1 MKHLTQN
8 KTVIDWI
15 EEKIALVSP
24 DEVMWIDGSEE
35 QLDALRAKACETGEM
50 IKLNEELLPGLL
62 PAQHRSRTTLRAL
75 RTAPSSAPEAKEQAG
90 PTNNWMDPAE
100 SCTRC
105 STT

>member
-35 QLDALRAKACETGEM
+35 QLDALRAKACETQRGSPPRM
-50 IKLNEELLPGLL
+50 
-62 PAQHRSRTTLRAL
+62 PASQN
-75 RTAPSSAPEAKEQAG
+75 QAQ
-90 PTNNWMDPAE
+90 
-100 SCTRC
+100 RC
-105 STT
+105 CAC

>member
-50 IKLNEELLPGLL
+50 TKLNEDIVIP
-62 PAQHRSRTTLRAL
+62 RSRLVEL
-75 RTAPSSAPEAKEQAG
+75 VEFQAQ
-90 PTNNWMDPAE
+90 
-100 SCTRC
+100 RC
-105 STT
+105 CAC

>member
-50 IKLNEELLPGLL
+50 TKLNEDLLPGCLL
-62 PAQHRSRTTLRAL
+62 HRTAHSSALRARIRQVRPTTGWIPL
-75 RTAPSSAPEAKEQAG
+75 RLI
-90 PTNNWMDPAE
+90 
-100 SCTRC
+100 RC
-105 STT
+105 SMI

>member
-35 QLDALRAKACETGEM
+35 QLDADVAAAKAAG
-50 IKLNEELLPGLL
+50 KDVW
-62 PAQHRSRTTLRAL
+62 RA
-75 RTAPSSAPEAKEQAG
+75 
-90 PTNNWMDPAE
+90 
-100 SCTRC
+100 
-105 STT
+105 

>member
-50 IKLNEELLPGLL
+50 TKLNEDLLPDACFTE
-62 PAQHRSRTTLRAL
+62 PSPTMLRVL
-75 RTAPSSAPEAKEQAG
+75 RTAHSSAPRARIRQVR
-90 PTNNWMDPAE
+90 PTTGWIPPRLI
-100 SCTRC
+100 RC
-105 STT
+105 STI

>member
-50 IKLNEELLPGLL
+50 TKLNEDLLPGCLL
-62 PAQHRSRTTLRAL
+62 TEQAQRCCCVL
-75 RTAPSSAPEAKEQAG
+75 RTAHSSA
-90 PTNNWMDPAE
+90 AE
-100 SCTRC
+100 SCRIRQIRPTTGWIPLRLIRC
-105 STT
+105 S

>member
-50 IKLNEELLPGLL
+50 TKLNEDLLPGCLL
-62 PAQHRSRTTLRAL
+62 HIHLRRERGSGRSDQQLDGSR
-75 RTAPSSAPEAKEQAG
+75 
-90 PTNNWMDPAE
+90 
-100 SCTRC
+100 
-105 STT
+105 

>member
-35 QLDALRAKACETGEM
+35 QLDALRAKACETGACFTEPSPTM
-50 IKLNEELLPGLL
+50 
-62 PAQHRSRTTLRAL
+62 LRVL
-75 RTAPSSAPEAKEQAG
+75 RTAHSSALRARIRQVR
-90 PTNNWMDPAE
+90 PTTGWIPLRLI
-100 SCTRC
+100 RC
-105 STT
+105 SMI

>member
-50 IKLNEELLPGLL
+50 TKLNEDLLPGCLL
-62 PAQHRSRTTLRAL
+62 HRTKPNDVARVENRH
-75 RTAPSSAPEAKEQAG
+75 SSAPRARIRQVR
-90 PTNNWMDPAE
+90 PTTGWIPPRLI
-100 SCTRC
+100 RC
-105 STT
+105 STI

>member
-35 QLDALRAKACETGEM
+35 QLDALRAKACETGEDACFTEPSPTM
-50 IKLNEELLPGLL
+50 
-62 PAQHRSRTTLRAL
+62 LRVL
-75 RTAPSSAPEAKEQAG
+75 RTAHSSAPRARIRQVR
-90 PTNNWMDPAE
+90 PTTGWIPLRLI
-100 SCTRC
+100 RC
-105 STT
+105 SMI

>member
-35 QLDALRAKACETGEM
+35 QLDALRARHAR
-50 IKLNEELLPGLL
+50 
-62 PAQHRSRTTLRAL
+62 PAR
-75 RTAPSSAPEAKEQAG
+75 
-90 PTNNWMDPAE
+90 
-100 SCTRC
+100 
-105 STT
+105 